1 MERLNVLSDVKK
13 DRFPFS
19 LSSMQEEKGLL
30 SRMLHKRPDLRPEA
44 KEILSQPWLR
54 ELPEDN
60 AGAGRRKLDTL
71 VSEEEFIGID
81 ILNEEILD
89 N

>member
-13 DRFPFS
+13 DKFPLS
-19 LSSMQEEKGLL
+19 LSPMHMEKGLL
-30 SRMLHKRPDLRPEA
+30 SRMLHKSPDLRPEA
-44 KEILSQPWLR
+44 KEILSQSWLR
-54 ELPEDN
+54 QIQVEDVPV
-60 AGAGRRKLDTL
+60 GRRRLDTL
-71 VSEEEFIGID
+71 VSEEEALGVD

>member
-13 DRFPFS
+13 DKFPSS
-19 LSSMQEEKGLL
+19 LSALQEEKGLL

-44 KEILSQPWLR
+44 KEILSQPWLT
-54 ELPEDN
+54 EIHEDN
-60 AGAGRRKLDTL
+60 AGVGRRLTTL
-71 VSEEEFIGID
+71 VSEEKLIGID